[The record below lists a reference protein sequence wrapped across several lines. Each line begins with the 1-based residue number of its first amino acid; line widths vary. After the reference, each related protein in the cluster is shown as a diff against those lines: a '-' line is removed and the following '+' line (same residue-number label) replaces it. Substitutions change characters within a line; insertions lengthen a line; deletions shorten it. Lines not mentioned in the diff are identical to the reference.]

1 MWSTG
6 EANANK
12 TAGKSGKRSAA
23 SVLQDITS
31 TSPKRAQRYRCA
43 HKSWTSGEDRSV
55 KRTLIIN
62 AKLSKH
68 QYLLIRS
75 ASQSYNANISLFK
88 NKILEAK
95 RKCLPVATIVT
106 ENSAEIKLQCILD
119 LTTQRICSYHSS
131 VLQTVPNESKSFTM
145 IYKQG
150 CDSSS
155 GQNPIISHMSHTKML
170 NRKRSFNT
178 EVLNLLVAPDIPPRN
193 IQNDYCSSE
202 SESDN

>member
-1 MWSTG
+1 M
-6 EANANK
+6 K
-12 TAGKSGKRSAA
+12 LGKSGKRSAV

-43 HKSWTSGEDRSV
+43 HKNWTSGEDRSV

-62 AKLSKH
+62 AKLSEH

-75 ASQSYNANISLFK
+75 ASQSYNANISSFK

-106 ENSAEIKLQCILD
+106 ENSAEIKLRCTLD
-119 LTTQRICSYHSS
+119 LTTQRICSYQSS

-145 IYKQG
+145 ICKRG

-155 GQNPIISHMSHTKML
+155 GQSNYKQRFVEEDQQDCSIFILSFVPLHLYCQIKSNQETKSSTISNEILPS
-170 NRKRSFNT
+170 N
-178 EVLNLLVAPDIPPRN
+178 
-193 IQNDYCSSE
+193 
-202 SESDN
+202 